1 MALSLWLLYVS
12 LLSFKRQ
19 DLQLRGGLWQAHGTR
34 EPPETSLWILGRPR
48 FRAGQAVQAHT
59 DSVAGQDGRSCRVR
73 AAKAGD
79 LAPWNGGSRAE
90 PGHRR
95 QRPVPAA
102 TRCPTTQASFRL
114 GVCRGAPV
122 LCPRCYVL
130 VFLPVASLTL
140 PPFPGA
146 SRSAHSGPGGTPAGC
161 GLTIHLSTGQAG
173 GSAPAP
179 GHLAA
184 GERKA
189 QGGPRGLLPP
199 SSADRGSCVLE
210 PAGFQVPWSLSGS
223 FSGWPL
229 PLLSPTELRYLDT
242 RTRPLP
248 LNRPPLTATLQRTFH
263 NWPSVP
269 TCLTWDRE
277 ASALLLPGP
286 WNAGKC
292 SPQVEAVILGSRD
305 TAPSGLATT
314 PAHDCS
320 PAGGWWTLC
329 AR

>member
-1 MALSLWLLYVS
+1 M
-12 LLSFKRQ
+12 
-19 DLQLRGGLWQAHGTR
+19 
-34 EPPETSLWILGRPR
+34 
-48 FRAGQAVQAHT
+48 QAHT
-59 DSVAGQDGRSCRVR
+59 DSVAGQDGQSCRVR

-79 LAPWNGGSRAE
+79 LAPWNDGSRGE
-90 PGHRR
+90 PGHHR
-95 QRPVPAA
+95 QLPVPA
-102 TRCPTTQASFRL
+102 TTGCPTTQASFRL

-122 LCPRCYVL
+122 LCPRCCVL

-140 PPFPGA
+140 SPFPGA
-146 SRSAHSGPGGTPAGC
+146 SRSARSGPGGTPAGC
-161 GLTIHLSTGQAG
+161 GLTISSQHRTGG
-173 GSAPAP
+173 GSAQAP

-184 GERKA
+184 TGKEGT
-189 QGGPRGLLPP
+189 GGLRGLLPP

-223 FSGWPL
+223 FSVWPL

-248 LNRPPLTATLQRTFH
+248 LNRPPLRATFQRTFH

-269 TCLTWDRE
+269 NRLTWDRE
-277 ASALLLPGP
+277 ASAVLLPGP
-286 WNAGKC
+286 RNAGKC
-292 SPQVEAVILGSRD
+292 SPQVEAMILGSRD

-329 AR
+329 AQ

>member
-189 QGGPRGLLPP
+189 QGVREGCFPP
-199 SSADRGSCVLE
+199 ALQTEGAAS
-210 PAGFQVPWSLSGS
+210 WSLQG
-223 FSGWPL
+223 FR
-229 PLLSPTELRYLDT
+229 SPGHYLARFQDG
-242 RTRPLP
+242 PFPCSAP
-248 LNRPPLTATLQRTFH
+248 LN
-263 NWPSVP
+263 SG
-269 TCLTWDRE
+269 TWTQ
-277 ASALLLPGP
+277 GH
-286 WNAGKC
+286 
-292 SPQVEAVILGSRD
+292 V
-305 TAPSGLATT
+305 
-314 PAHDCS
+314 
-320 PAGGWWTLC
+320 LC
-329 AR
+329 P